1 MIIVLESSQIPS
13 HIQHPKK
20 TNSEHLLRRRHL
32 SSRTKKNMPPPH
44 LHPRSRMTSSLFA
57 TTMFASFFVVALPH
71 VLPCPAPRVAYADGE
86 IIEDQNGRRRRRRQ
100 RIQAQEPTI
109 KDGIVDFNNIAA
121 ADVVEQEEGRRR
133 SRREC
138 PVPKP
143 GGKVGEFLGF
153 KNTSSEGAKGSR
165 GAP

>member
-1 MIIVLESSQIPS
+1 
-13 HIQHPKK
+13 
-20 TNSEHLLRRRHL
+20 
-32 SSRTKKNMPPPH
+32 
-44 LHPRSRMTSSLFA
+44 MTSSLFA

-71 VLPCPAPRVAYADGE
+71 VLPCPAPRVAYADGA

-121 ADVVEQEEGRRR
+121 ADVVEQDEGRRR

-143 GGKVGEFLGF
+143 GGKVGELLGF
-153 KNTSSEGAKGSR
+153 KNTSSEGAKGSG
-165 GAP
+165 GAS